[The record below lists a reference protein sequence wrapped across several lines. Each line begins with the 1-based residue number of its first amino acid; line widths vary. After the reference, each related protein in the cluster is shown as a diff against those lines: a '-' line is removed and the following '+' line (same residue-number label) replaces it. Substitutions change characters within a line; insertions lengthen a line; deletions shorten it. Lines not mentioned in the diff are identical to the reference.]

1 MAQLHGDY
9 ALYFKSRKNFA
20 NKKTWGKEKMP
31 SDWSEEEVKQAAKAA
46 KAEGYAVMNFDTN
59 KIYCFKWF
67 V

>member
-20 NKKTWGKEKMP
+20 DKKTWSKEKMP
-31 SDWSEEEVKQAAKAA
+31 FNWSEEEVMQAAKAA
-46 KAEGYAVMNFDTN
+46 KVEGYAVMNFDTN
-59 KIYCFKWF
+59 EIHCFKWF